1 MATVVLD
8 AANVATVSSGILRVQ
23 RLEAALEYFQRLN
36 VRCIAFAPR
45 YWVDGL
51 QVFEDDAT
59 KSTLRALV
67 DTDKLVLTPPQAHDD
82 YYVID
87 YATKHDGYV
96 VSNDMF
102 RDHVMHKRR
111 FNGHTLTIAW
121 VKTRCIDFTF
131 VGLEFLPNSQV
142 MDKVLHHVPR
152 PPPPLPTS
160 LASAAAPDHHQSS
173 TSFTSGIQPVAIAPV
188 AMSYDDDDVDMGGS
202 HHHDSPPASNSRR
215 VVDMSEAVYIDV
227 PMWIVAHLYENDGA
241 GLKYFQELT
250 GTYMQ
255 LPRVVPLGKPTTT
268 LSIHGSRDK
277 CERAM
282 HEVHSYLQHQQHM
295 QSHHPPPQ
303 PQYPPQHQ
311 QHQQQQQQQ
320 YYY

>member
-59 KSTLRALV
+59 KATLRALV

-102 RDHVMHKRR
+102 RDHVMHKV
-111 FNGHTLTIAW
+111 HIIP
-121 VKTRCIDFTF
+121 V
-131 VGLEFLPNSQV
+131 
-142 MDKVLHHVPR
+142 
-152 PPPPLPTS
+152 S
-160 LASAAAPDHHQSS
+160 LSC
-173 TSFTSGIQPVAIAPV
+173 
-188 AMSYDDDDVDMGGS
+188 
-202 HHHDSPPASNSRR
+202 
-215 VVDMSEAVYIDV
+215 
-227 PMWIVAHLYENDGA
+227 
-241 GLKYFQELT
+241 
-250 GTYMQ
+250 
-255 LPRVVPLGKPTTT
+255 T
-268 LSIHGSRDK
+268 LSNV
-277 CERAM
+277 
-282 HEVHSYLQHQQHM
+282 EVAPLQWAHADNRM
-295 QSHHPPPQ
+295 GKD
-303 PQYPPQHQ
+303 
-311 QHQQQQQQQ
+311 
-320 YYY
+320 

>member
-59 KSTLRALV
+59 KATLRALV

-131 VGLEFLPNSQV
+131 VGLEFLPNSQL

-152 PPPPLPTS
+152 PPPPPLPTS
-160 LASAAAPDHHQSS
+160 LASAAAPDHHPSS
-173 TSFTSGIQPVAIAPV
+173 ASFTSGIQSPVAIPPV

-241 GLKYFQELT
+241 GLKYFQVEFPHYT
-250 GTYMQ
+250 I
-255 LPRVVPLGKPTTT
+255 
-268 LSIHGSRDK
+268 LS
-277 CERAM
+277 
-282 HEVHSYLQHQQHM
+282 QQT
-295 QSHHPPPQ
+295 STAICIL
-303 PQYPPQHQ
+303 
-311 QHQQQQQQQ
+311 
-320 YYY
+320 